1 MDLVKI
7 DSNKEILDR
16 EIKIR
21 KRIHDLPEQNENM
34 NAISIVV
41 SYKLFGLSNDDI
53 AQMLGITD
61 EQVMNILSSDSFKI
75 YYDSVLNNIM
85 ENDSENI
92 QMEFK
97 RLSKKMLKNIEDL
110 ADNSNVDVVKLN
122 AAQDILDRA
131 GYSADKLNEKQLSN
145 EGNTLNICFIKKG
158 N

>member
-1 MDLVKI
+1 
-7 DSNKEILDR
+7 
-16 EIKIR
+16 
-21 KRIHDLPEQNENM
+21 M

-145 EGNTLNICFIKKG
+145 ESNTLNICFIKKG